1 MGIAIVFFDRTVRYT
16 RMFFIHMN
24 WTSGETG
31 GTYKIPLRSVTP
43 SILTISF

>member
-1 MGIAIVFFDRTVRYT
+1 MIAGIAIVFFDRIIRYA

-31 GTYKIPLRSVTP
+31 GM
-43 SILTISF
+43 